1 MDNIKYNYD
10 LSYKI
15 MKKFTMLS
23 SVLAS
28 ALMMTVVS
36 CSSDDVTGGDAQ
48 NGKGATSYLAVNLK
62 TVGNAPA
69 GNARQTRA
77 YSDSN
82 NGKYEDGVGVENVVK
97 SVRFYFFN
105 ADGTPYILNNVN
117 NNKVN
122 YIDRTITV
130 NQGDQTQTV
139 EGITEAVLVLN
150 GENHVAPASMLT
162 VINPDINPVLLQNGA
177 SLRWSVM
184 RKELIGTKFYDSDHF
199 MMSNST
205 YEEAGN
211 DLCTTQLTGKTYASS
226 DEAQNHPV
234 NVYVERVNAKV
245 KADVTGTNFEKETA
259 DVTFDGAS
267 MKDKQKTKVGDLS
280 LAKDDGT
287 SEKKEIFAYIVGW
300 GLASE
305 NGKAELFKQIDTQ
318 KFTDEI
324 LGIEPWTSAD
334 YHRSFWALC
343 VPFGGT
349 GIDKNEPVNHKF
361 SDYTNSLGGTVYT
374 LPNTP
379 TDVIDDAHVYDN
391 TLTKFVVAA
400 RLAYKDADGSMKS
413 AEICE
418 YKGQEFLGTENLKKT
433 FVSEISRYYKKV
445 SVVGQP
451 DKYENLTPSD
461 ITFTTTA
468 PSGSQAKDYEVYAKL
483 ANTVTTLYEQ
493 KGGVWQE
500 VTNLSVVNN
509 MLQQTP
515 AEVRTGGMAYYYTT
529 IKHLGK
535 TGKLGEYGIVRNHSY
550 QISLNSIKGFGTPV
564 YDPNKVIVPTIPSDD
579 KTYLAAKINVLS
591 WRVVPS
597 TVDLDKTEKK

>member
-1 MDNIKYNYD
+1 
-10 LSYKI
+10 
-15 MKKFTMLS
+15 MKKFTMFS

-28 ALMMTVVS
+28 ALMLVVAS
-36 CSSDDVTGGDAQ
+36 CSSSDDITGG
-48 NGKGATSYLAVNLK
+48 NGGEIAEGSTSYIAVNLK
-62 TVGNAPA
+62 TVGNAPT
-69 GNARQTRA
+69 GNARQTR
-77 YSDSN
+77 YTDSQ
-82 NGKYEDGVGVENVVK
+82 NGTYEDGVGVENKIK

-117 NNKVN
+117 DNGN
-122 YIDRTITV
+122 YIDRQV
-130 NQGDQTQTV
+130 NVNPGDQSQTV
-139 EGITEAVLVLN
+139 AGITETVLVLN

-162 VINPDINPVLLQNGA
+162 VINPDINPELLQNGA
-177 SLRWSVM
+177 ALRWSVM
-184 RKELIGTKFYDSDHF
+184 RKELKGTKFYDNDHF

-226 DEAQNHPV
+226 DDAQSHPV

-245 KADVTGTNFEKETA
+245 NANVVGTNFEKETA
-259 DVTFDGAS
+259 DVIFDGVS
-267 MKDKQKTKVGDLS
+267 MKDNQKTKVGVLS
-280 LAKDDGT
+280 LAKEDGT
-287 SEKKEIFAYIVGW
+287 SDKKDIFAYIVGW

-324 LGIEPWTSAD
+324 LGISPWSSAD
-334 YHRSFWALC
+334 YHRSFWSLS

-349 GIDKNEPVNHKF
+349 GADKNEPVNYKF
-361 SDYTNSLGGTVYT
+361 SEYTHKLGDAVYT

-379 TDVIDDAHVYDN
+379 TEVIDDAHVYNN

-400 RLAYKDADGSMKS
+400 RLAYKDADGSLQP

-418 YKGQEFLGTENLKKT
+418 YKGQEFLGTDNLKKT
-433 FVSEISRYYKKV
+433 FLKEISRYYKKV
-445 SVVGQP
+445 PVAAGEP
-451 DKYENLTPSD
+451 DKYVNLDASD

-468 PSGSQAKDYEVYAKL
+468 PSGTQAKDYEVFATL
-483 ANTVTTLYEQ
+483 ANPDITLYDQ
-493 KGGVWQE
+493 QGGVWNE
-500 VTNLSVVNN
+500 VTDKSVVYN
-509 MLQQTP
+509 MLQGTP
-515 AEVRTGGMAYYYTT
+515 AEVRKGGMAYYYTT
-529 IKHLGK
+529 IKHLGEK
-535 TGKLGEYGIVRNHSY
+535 GKLGEYGIVRNHSY

-564 YDPNKVIVPTIPSDD
+564 YNPEKIIVPAIPSND

-597 TVDLDKTEKK
+597 QVDLDKTEKK

>member
-1 MDNIKYNYD
+1 
-10 LSYKI
+10 

-28 ALMMTVVS
+28 ALMLTVAS
-36 CSSDDVTGGDAQ
+36 CSSSDDITGG
-48 NGKGATSYLAVNLK
+48 NGGENADGTTSYIAVNLK
-62 TVGNAPA
+62 TVGNAPT

-77 YSDSN
+77 SYTDSQ
-82 NGKYEDGVGVENVVK
+82 NGTYEDGVGVENK
-97 SVRFYFFN
+97 ITGVRFYFFN
-105 ADGTPYILNNVN
+105 ADGTPYILNNAN
-117 NNKVN
+117 SSKVN
-122 YIDRTITV
+122 YIDKTV
-130 NQGDQTQTV
+130 NANQGDQSETV
-139 EGITEAVLVLN
+139 EGITETVLVLN

-162 VINPDINPVLLQNGA
+162 VINPDINPELLQNGA
-177 SLRWSVM
+177 PLRWSVM
-184 RKELIGTKFYDSDHF
+184 RKELKGSKFYDDAHF

-226 DEAQNHPV
+226 DDAQNHPV

-245 KADVTGTNFEKETA
+245 NANVDGTNFEKETT
-259 DVTFDGAS
+259 DVIFDGVN
-267 MKDKQKTKVGDLS
+267 MKDKQKTKVGVLS

-287 SEKKEIFAYIVGW
+287 SDNKDIYAYIVGW

-324 LGIEPWTSAD
+324 LGITPWSTAD
-334 YHRSFWALC
+334 YHRSFWSLS

-349 GIDKNEPVNHKF
+349 GVDKNEPVNHKF
-361 SDYTNSLGGTVYT
+361 SDYTHSLGEAVYT

-379 TDVIDDAHVYDN
+379 TAVIDDAHIYDN
-391 TLTKFVVAA
+391 TLTKLVVAA
-400 RLAYKDADGSMKS
+400 RLAYKDADGSLKP

-418 YKGQEFLGTENLKKT
+418 YKGQEFLGTDNLKKT
-433 FVSEISRYYKKV
+433 FVNEISRYYKKV
-445 SVVGQP
+445 SAAGEP

-468 PSGSQAKDYEVYAKL
+468 PSGTQAKDYEVYAKL

-509 MLQQTP
+509 MLQAAP

-529 IKHLGK
+529 IQHLGSK
-535 TGKLGEYGIVRNHSY
+535 GKLGEYGIVRNHSY

-564 YDPNKVIVPTIPSDD
+564 YDPKKTIVTTIPSDD

-591 WRVVPS
+591 WRVVS
-597 TVDLDKTEKK
+597 SKVDLDKTEKK

>member
-1 MDNIKYNYD
+1 
-10 LSYKI
+10 

-28 ALMMTVVS
+28 ALMLTIAS
-36 CSSDDVTGGDAQ
+36 CSSSDDITEIAEGS
-48 NGKGATSYLAVNLK
+48 TSYIAVNLK
-62 TVGNAPA
+62 TVGNAPT
-69 GNARQTRA
+69 GNARQTR
-77 YSDSN
+77 YTDSQ
-82 NGKYEDGVGVENVVK
+82 NGTYEDGVGVENKIK

-117 NNKVN
+117 GKGN
-122 YIDRTITV
+122 YIDREVTV
-130 NQGDQTQTV
+130 NPGDQSQTV
-139 EGITEAVLVLN
+139 EGITETVLVLN

-162 VINPDINPVLLQNGA
+162 VINPDINPELLQNGA
-177 SLRWSVM
+177 ALRWSVM
-184 RKELIGTKFYDSDHF
+184 RKELKGTKFYDNDHF

-226 DEAQNHPV
+226 DDAQSHPV

-245 KADVTGTNFEKETA
+245 NANVVGTNFEKETA
-259 DVTFDGAS
+259 DVIFDGVS
-267 MKDKQKTKVGDLS
+267 MKDNQKTKVGVLS
-280 LAKDDGT
+280 LAKEDGT
-287 SEKKEIFAYIVGW
+287 TDQKNIFAYIVGW

-305 NGKAELFKQIDTQ
+305 NRKAELFKQIDTQ

-324 LGIEPWTSAD
+324 LGISPWSSAD
-334 YHRSFWALC
+334 YHRSFWSLS

-349 GIDKNEPVNHKF
+349 GADKNEPVNYKF
-361 SDYTNSLGGTVYT
+361 SEYTHKLGDAVYT

-379 TDVIDDAHVYDN
+379 TEVIDDAHVYNN

-400 RLAYKDADGSMKS
+400 RLAYEDADGSLQP

-418 YKGQEFLGTENLKKT
+418 YKGQEFLGTDNLKKT
-433 FVSEISRYYKKV
+433 FVKEISRYYKKV
-445 SVVGQP
+445 PVAAGEP
-451 DKYENLTPSD
+451 DKYVNLDPSD

-468 PSGSQAKDYEVYAKL
+468 PSGTQAKDYEVFATLAKPDI
-483 ANTVTTLYEQ
+483 TLYEQ
-493 KGGVWQE
+493 KGGVWNE
-500 VTNLSVVNN
+500 VTDKSVVYN
-509 MLQQTP
+509 MLQGTP
-515 AEVRTGGMAYYYTT
+515 AEVRKGGMAYYYTT
-529 IKHLGK
+529 IKHLGEK
-535 TGKLGEYGIVRNHSY
+535 GKLGAYGIVRNHSY

-564 YDPNKVIVPTIPSDD
+564 YEPEKIIVPAIPSND

-597 TVDLDKTEKK
+597 QVDLDKTEKK

>member
-1 MDNIKYNYD
+1 
-10 LSYKI
+10 
-15 MKKFTMLS
+15 MKKFTMFS

-28 ALMMTVVS
+28 ALMLVVAS

-48 NGKGATSYLAVNLK
+48 TGNGITSYLAVNLK
-62 TVGNAPA
+62 TVGNAPT
-69 GNARQTRA
+69 GNARQTRS
-77 YSDSN
+77 YTDSQ
-82 NGKYEDGVGVENVVK
+82 NGTYEDGVGVENQITG
-97 SVRFYFFN
+97 VRFYFFN

-117 NNKVN
+117 GKGN
-122 YIDRTITV
+122 YIDREVKV
-130 NQGDQTQTV
+130 NPGDQSQTV
-139 EGITEAVLVLN
+139 EGITETVLVLN

-162 VINPDINPVLLQNGA
+162 VINPDINPELLQNGA
-177 SLRWSVM
+177 ALRWSVM
-184 RKELIGTKFYDSDHF
+184 RKELKGTKFYDNDHF

-226 DEAQNHPV
+226 DDAQSHPV

-245 KADVTGTNFEKETA
+245 NANVVGTNFEKETA
-259 DVTFDGAS
+259 DVIFDGVS
-267 MKDKQKTKVGDLS
+267 MKDNQKTKVGVLS
-280 LAKDDGT
+280 LAKEDGT
-287 SEKKEIFAYIVGW
+287 TDQKTIFAYIVGW

-305 NGKAELFKQIDTQ
+305 NRKAELFKQIDTQ

-324 LGIEPWTSAD
+324 LGISPWSSAD
-334 YHRSFWALC
+334 YHRSFWSLS

-349 GIDKNEPVNHKF
+349 GADKNEPVNYKF
-361 SDYTNSLGGTVYT
+361 SEYTHKLGDAVYT

-379 TDVIDDAHVYDN
+379 TEVIDDAHVYNN

-400 RLAYKDADGSMKS
+400 RLAYKDADNSLKP

-418 YKGQEFLGTENLKKT
+418 YKGQEFLGTDNLKKT
-433 FVSEISRYYKKV
+433 FLNEISRYYKKV
-445 SVVGQP
+445 PVAAGEP
-451 DKYENLTPSD
+451 DKYVNLDPSD

-468 PSGSQAKDYEVYAKL
+468 PSGTQAKDYEVFATL
-483 ANTVTTLYEQ
+483 ANPNITLYEQ
-493 KGGVWQE
+493 KGGVWNE
-500 VTNLSVVNN
+500 VTDKSGVYN
-509 MLQQTP
+509 MLQGTP
-515 AEVRTGGMAYYYTT
+515 AEVRKGGMAYYYTT
-529 IKHLGK
+529 IKHLGEK
-535 TGKLGEYGIVRNHSY
+535 GKLGEYGIVRNHSY

-564 YDPNKVIVPTIPSDD
+564 YNPEKIIVPAIPSND

>member
-1 MDNIKYNYD
+1 
-10 LSYKI
+10 

-28 ALMMTVVS
+28 ALMLTVAS
-36 CSSDDVTGGDAQ
+36 CSSEDVAGGDAQ
-48 NGKGATSYLAVNLK
+48 NGKGATSFLAVNIEN
-62 TVGNAPA
+62 VGSAPA
-69 GNARQTRA
+69 SRSYQQGDGT
-77 YSDSN
+77 
-82 NGKYEDGVGVENVVK
+82 YEDGNEAESKITN
-97 SVRFYFFN
+97 VRFYFFN

-117 NNKVN
+117 GKGN
-122 YIDRTITV
+122 YIDREVKV
-130 NQGDQTQTV
+130 NPGDQSQTV
-139 EGITEAVLVLN
+139 EGITGTVLVLN

-162 VINPDINPVLLQNGA
+162 VINPDINPELLQNGA
-177 SLRWSVM
+177 ALRWSVM
-184 RKELIGTKFYDSDHF
+184 RKELKGTKFYDDTHF

-211 DLCTTQLTGKTYASS
+211 DLCTTQLTGKTYASK
-226 DEAQNHPV
+226 DDAEKNPV

-245 KADVTGTNFEKETA
+245 NANVVGTNFEKETA
-259 DVTFDGAS
+259 DVIFDGVS
-267 MKDKQKTKVGDLS
+267 MKDKQKTKVGVLS
-280 LAKDDGT
+280 LAKEDGT
-287 SEKKEIFAYIVGW
+287 TDKKEIFAYIVGW

-324 LGIEPWTSAD
+324 LGINPWSTPD
-334 YHRSFWALC
+334 YHRSFWSLS

-349 GIDKNEPVNHKF
+349 GADKNEPVNYKF
-361 SDYTNSLGGTVYT
+361 SEYTHSLGDAVYT

-379 TDVIDDAHVYDN
+379 TEVIDDAHVYDN

-400 RLAYKDADGSMKS
+400 RLAYKDADNSLKP

-418 YKGQEFLGTENLKKT
+418 YKGQEFLGTDNLKKV
-433 FVSEISRYYKKV
+433 FLNEISRYYKKDPV
-445 SVVGQP
+445 AAES
-451 DKYENLTPSD
+451 DKYVNLTPSD

-468 PSGSQAKDYEVYAKL
+468 PSGTQAKDYEVFAKL
-483 ANTVTTLYEQ
+483 ANPDITLYEQ
-493 KGGVWQE
+493 KGGVWHE
-500 VTNLSVVNN
+500 VTDKSDVND
-509 MLQQTP
+509 MLQETP

-535 TGKLGEYGIVRNHSY
+535 KGKSGEPKLGEYGIVRNHSY

-564 YDPNKVIVPTIPSDD
+564 YDPDKTIVPTIPSDD

-591 WRVVPS
+591 WRVVLS

>member
-1 MDNIKYNYD
+1 
-10 LSYKI
+10 

-28 ALMMTVVS
+28 ALMLTVAS
-36 CSSDDVTGGDAQ
+36 CSSSDDITEIAEGS
-48 NGKGATSYLAVNLK
+48 TSYIAVNLK
-62 TVGNAPA
+62 TVGNAPT
-69 GNARQTRA
+69 GNARQTRS
-77 YSDSN
+77 YTDSQ
-82 NGKYEDGVGVENVVK
+82 NGTYEDGVGVENKIK

-117 NNKVN
+117 GKGN
-122 YIDRTITV
+122 YIDREV
-130 NQGDQTQTV
+130 NVNPGDQSQTV
-139 EGITEAVLVLN
+139 EGITETVLVLN

-162 VINPDINPVLLQNGA
+162 VINPDINPELLQNGA
-177 SLRWSVM
+177 ALRWSVM
-184 RKELIGTKFYDSDHF
+184 RKELKGTKFYDNDHF

-226 DEAQNHPV
+226 DDAQSHPV

-245 KADVTGTNFEKETA
+245 NANVVGTNFEKETA
-259 DVTFDGAS
+259 DVIFDGVS
-267 MKDKQKTKVGDLS
+267 MKDNQKTKVGVLS
-280 LAKDDGT
+280 LAKEDGT
-287 SEKKEIFAYIVGW
+287 TDQKNIFAYIVGW

-305 NGKAELFKQIDTQ
+305 NRKAELFKQIDTQ

-324 LGIEPWTSAD
+324 LGISPWSSAD
-334 YHRSFWALC
+334 YHRSFWSLS

-349 GIDKNEPVNHKF
+349 GADKNEPVNYKF
-361 SDYTNSLGGTVYT
+361 SEYTHKLGDAVYT

-379 TDVIDDAHVYDN
+379 TEVIDDAHVYNN

-400 RLAYKDADGSMKS
+400 RLAYKDADGSLQP

-418 YKGQEFLGTENLKKT
+418 YKGQEFLGTDNLKKT
-433 FVSEISRYYKKV
+433 FLNEISRYYKKV
-445 SVVGQP
+445 PVAAGEP
-451 DKYENLTPSD
+451 DKYVNLDPSD

-468 PSGSQAKDYEVYAKL
+468 PSGTQAKDYEVFATL
-483 ANTVTTLYEQ
+483 ANPDITLYEQ
-493 KGGVWQE
+493 KGGVWNE
-500 VTNLSVVNN
+500 VTDKSVVYN
-509 MLQQTP
+509 MLQGTP
-515 AEVRTGGMAYYYTT
+515 AEVRKGGMAYYYTT
-529 IKHLGK
+529 IKHLGEK
-535 TGKLGEYGIVRNHSY
+535 GKLGEYGIVRNHSY

-564 YDPNKVIVPTIPSDD
+564 YNPEKIIVPAIPSND

-597 TVDLDKTEKK
+597 QVDLDKTEKK

>member
-1 MDNIKYNYD
+1 
-10 LSYKI
+10 

-28 ALMMTVVS
+28 ALMLTVAS
-36 CSSDDVTGGDAQ
+36 CSSSDDITGG
-48 NGKGATSYLAVNLK
+48 NGGEIAEGSTSYIAVNLK
-62 TVGNAPA
+62 TVGNAPT
-69 GNARQTRA
+69 GNARQTR
-77 YSDSN
+77 YTDSQ
-82 NGKYEDGVGVENVVK
+82 NGTYEDGVGVENKIK

-117 NNKVN
+117 GKGN
-122 YIDRTITV
+122 YIDKEVKV
-130 NQGDQTQTV
+130 NPGDQSQTV
-139 EGITEAVLVLN
+139 EGITETVLVLN

-162 VINPDINPVLLQNGA
+162 VINPDINPELLQNGA
-177 SLRWSVM
+177 ALRWSVM
-184 RKELIGTKFYDSDHF
+184 RKELKGTKFYDNDHF

-226 DEAQNHPV
+226 DDAQNHPV

-245 KADVTGTNFEKETA
+245 NANVVGTNFEKETA
-259 DVTFDGAS
+259 DVIFDGVS
-267 MKDKQKTKVGDLS
+267 MKDNQKTKVGVLS
-280 LAKDDGT
+280 LAKEDGT
-287 SEKKEIFAYIVGW
+287 TDQKDIFAYIVGW

-324 LGIEPWTSAD
+324 LGISPWSSAD
-334 YHRSFWALC
+334 YHRSFWSLS

-349 GIDKNEPVNHKF
+349 GADKNEPVNYKF
-361 SDYTNSLGGTVYT
+361 SEYTHKLGDAVYT

-379 TDVIDDAHVYDN
+379 TEVIDDAHVYNN

-400 RLAYKDADGSMKS
+400 RLAYKDADGILQP

-418 YKGQEFLGTENLKKT
+418 YKGQEFLGTDNLKKT
-433 FVSEISRYYKKV
+433 FVKEISRYYKKV
-445 SVVGQP
+445 PVATGEP
-451 DKYENLTPSD
+451 DKYVNLDPSD

-468 PSGSQAKDYEVYAKL
+468 PSGTQAKDYEVFATL
-483 ANTVTTLYEQ
+483 ANPNITLYEQ
-493 KGGVWQE
+493 KGGVWNE
-500 VTNLSVVNN
+500 VTDKSGVYN
-509 MLQQTP
+509 MLQGTP
-515 AEVRTGGMAYYYTT
+515 AEVRKGGMAYYYTT
-529 IKHLGK
+529 IKHLGEK
-535 TGKLGEYGIVRNHSY
+535 GKLGEYGIVRNHSY

-564 YDPNKVIVPTIPSDD
+564 YNPEKIIVPAIPSND

>member
-1 MDNIKYNYD
+1 
-10 LSYKI
+10 
-15 MKKFTMLS
+15 MKKFTMFS

-28 ALMMTVVS
+28 ALMLVVAS

-48 NGKGATSYLAVNLK
+48 TGNGTTSYLAVNLK
-62 TVGNAPA
+62 TVGNAPT
-69 GNARQTRA
+69 GNARQTR
-77 YSDSN
+77 YTDSQ
-82 NGKYEDGVGVENVVK
+82 NGTYEDGVGVENKIK

-117 NNKVN
+117 GKGN
-122 YIDRTITV
+122 YIDREV
-130 NQGDQTQTV
+130 NVNPGDQSQTV
-139 EGITEAVLVLN
+139 EGITETVLVLN

-162 VINPDINPVLLQNGA
+162 VINPDINPELLQNGA
-177 SLRWSVM
+177 ALRWSVM
-184 RKELIGTKFYDSDHF
+184 RKELKGTKFYDNDHF

-226 DEAQNHPV
+226 DDAQSHPV

-245 KADVTGTNFEKETA
+245 NANVVGTNFEKETA
-259 DVTFDGAS
+259 DVIFDGVS
-267 MKDKQKTKVGDLS
+267 MKDNQKTKVGVLS
-280 LAKDDGT
+280 LAKEDGT
-287 SEKKEIFAYIVGW
+287 SDKKEIFAYIVGW

-324 LGIEPWTSAD
+324 LGISPWSSAD
-334 YHRSFWALC
+334 YHRSFWSLS

-349 GIDKNEPVNHKF
+349 GADKNEPVNYKF
-361 SDYTNSLGGTVYT
+361 SEYTHKLGDAVYT

-379 TDVIDDAHVYDN
+379 TEVIDDAHVYNN

-400 RLAYKDADGSMKS
+400 RLAYEDADGSLQP

-418 YKGQEFLGTENLKKT
+418 YKGQEFLGTDNLKKT
-433 FVSEISRYYKKV
+433 FVKEISRYYKKV
-445 SVVGQP
+445 PVAAGEP
-451 DKYENLTPSD
+451 DKYVNLDPSD

-468 PSGSQAKDYEVYAKL
+468 PSGTQAKDYEVFATLAKPDI
-483 ANTVTTLYEQ
+483 TLYEQ
-493 KGGVWQE
+493 KGGVWNE
-500 VTNLSVVNN
+500 VTDKSVVYN
-509 MLQQTP
+509 MLQGTP
-515 AEVRTGGMAYYYTT
+515 AEVRKGGMAYYYTT
-529 IKHLGK
+529 IKHLGEK
-535 TGKLGEYGIVRNHSY
+535 GKLGEYGIVRNHSY

-564 YDPNKVIVPTIPSDD
+564 YNPEKIIVPTVPSDD

>member
-1 MDNIKYNYD
+1 
-10 LSYKI
+10 

-28 ALMMTVVS
+28 ALMLTIAS
-36 CSSDDVTGGDAQ
+36 CSSSDDITGG
-48 NGKGATSYLAVNLK
+48 NGGENAEGSTSYIAVNLK
-62 TVGNAPA
+62 TVGNAPT
-69 GNARQTRA
+69 GNARQTR
-77 YSDSN
+77 YTDSQ
-82 NGKYEDGVGVENVVK
+82 NGAYEDGVGVENKIK

-117 NNKVN
+117 GNGN
-122 YIDRTITV
+122 YIDRQV
-130 NQGDQTQTV
+130 NVNPGDQSQTV
-139 EGITEAVLVLN
+139 AGITETVLVLN

-162 VINPDINPVLLQNGA
+162 VINPDINPELLQNGA
-177 SLRWSVM
+177 ALRWSVM
-184 RKELIGTKFYDSDHF
+184 RKELKGTKFYDNDHF

-226 DEAQNHPV
+226 DDAQSHPV

-245 KADVTGTNFEKETA
+245 NANVVGTNFEKETA
-259 DVTFDGAS
+259 DVIFDGVS
-267 MKDKQKTKVGDLS
+267 MKDNQKTKVGVLS
-280 LAKDDGT
+280 LAKEDGT
-287 SEKKEIFAYIVGW
+287 TDQKNIFAYIVGW

-305 NGKAELFKQIDTQ
+305 NRKAELFKQIDTQ

-324 LGIEPWTSAD
+324 LGISPWSSAD
-334 YHRSFWALC
+334 YHRSFWSLS

-349 GIDKNEPVNHKF
+349 GADKNEPVNYKF
-361 SDYTNSLGGTVYT
+361 SEYTHKLGDAVYT

-379 TDVIDDAHVYDN
+379 TEVIDDAHVYNN

-400 RLAYKDADGSMKS
+400 RLAYEDADGSLQP

-418 YKGQEFLGTENLKKT
+418 YKGQEFLGTDNLKKT
-433 FVSEISRYYKKV
+433 FVKEISRYYKKGPV
-445 SVVGQP
+445 AAGEP
-451 DKYENLTPSD
+451 DEYVNLDPSD
-461 ITFTTTA
+461 ITFTTDA
-468 PSGSQAKDYEVYAKL
+468 PSGTQAKDYEVFATLAKPDI
-483 ANTVTTLYEQ
+483 TLYEQ
-493 KGGVWQE
+493 KGGVWNE
-500 VTNLSVVNN
+500 VTDKSVVYN
-509 MLQQTP
+509 MLQGTP
-515 AEVRTGGMAYYYTT
+515 AEVRKGGMAYYYTT

-535 TGKLGEYGIVRNHSY
+535 KGKLGEYGIVRNHSY

-564 YDPNKVIVPTIPSDD
+564 YNPEKIIVPAIPSND

-597 TVDLDKTEKK
+597 QVDLDKTEKK

>member
-1 MDNIKYNYD
+1 
-10 LSYKI
+10 

-28 ALMMTVVS
+28 ALMLTIAS
-36 CSSDDVTGGDAQ
+36 CSSSDDITGG
-48 NGKGATSYLAVNLK
+48 NGGENAEGSTSYIAVNLK
-62 TVGNAPA
+62 TVGNAPT
-69 GNARQTRA
+69 GNARQTR
-77 YSDSN
+77 YTDSQ
-82 NGKYEDGVGVENVVK
+82 NGTYEDGVGVENKIK

-117 NNKVN
+117 GNGN
-122 YIDRTITV
+122 YIDKEV
-130 NQGDQTQTV
+130 NVNPGDQSQTV
-139 EGITEAVLVLN
+139 EGITETVLVLN

-162 VINPDINPVLLQNGA
+162 VINPDINPELLQNGA
-177 SLRWSVM
+177 ALRWSVM
-184 RKELIGTKFYDSDHF
+184 RKELKGTKFYDNDHF

-226 DEAQNHPV
+226 DDAQSHPV

-245 KADVTGTNFEKETA
+245 NANVVGTNFEKETA
-259 DVTFDGAS
+259 DVIFDGVS
-267 MKDKQKTKVGDLS
+267 MKDNQKTKVGVLS
-280 LAKDDGT
+280 LAKEDGT
-287 SEKKEIFAYIVGW
+287 TDQKDIFAYIVGW

-324 LGIEPWTSAD
+324 LGISPWSSAD
-334 YHRSFWALC
+334 YHRSFWSLS

-349 GIDKNEPVNHKF
+349 GADKNEPVNYNFSEYTHK
-361 SDYTNSLGGTVYT
+361 LGDAVYT

-379 TDVIDDAHVYDN
+379 TEVIDDAHVYNN

-400 RLAYKDADGSMKS
+400 RLAYKDADGILQP

-418 YKGQEFLGTENLKKT
+418 YKGQEFLGTDNLKKT
-433 FVSEISRYYKKV
+433 FVKEISRYYKKV
-445 SVVGQP
+445 PVAAGEP
-451 DKYENLTPSD
+451 DKYVNLDPSD

-468 PSGSQAKDYEVYAKL
+468 PSGTQAKDYEVFATL
-483 ANTVTTLYEQ
+483 ANPNLTLYEQ
-493 KGGVWQE
+493 KGGVWNE
-500 VTNLSVVNN
+500 VTDKSGVYN
-509 MLQQTP
+509 MLQGTP
-515 AEVRTGGMAYYYTT
+515 AEVRKGGMAYYYTT
-529 IKHLGK
+529 IKHLGEK
-535 TGKLGEYGIVRNHSY
+535 GKLGEYGIVRNHSY

-564 YDPNKVIVPTIPSDD
+564 YNPEKIIVPAIPSND

>member
-1 MDNIKYNYD
+1 
-10 LSYKI
+10 

-28 ALMMTVVS
+28 ALMLTIAS
-36 CSSDDVTGGDAQ
+36 CSSSDDITGG
-48 NGKGATSYLAVNLK
+48 NGGENAEGSTSYIAVNLK
-62 TVGNAPA
+62 TVGNAPT
-69 GNARQTRA
+69 GNARQTR
-77 YSDSN
+77 YTDSQ
-82 NGKYEDGVGVENVVK
+82 NGAYEDGVGVENKIK

-117 NNKVN
+117 GNGN
-122 YIDRTITV
+122 YIDRQV
-130 NQGDQTQTV
+130 NVNPGDQSQTV
-139 EGITEAVLVLN
+139 AGITETVLVLN

-162 VINPDINPVLLQNGA
+162 VINPDINPELLQNGA
-177 SLRWSVM
+177 ALRWSVM
-184 RKELIGTKFYDSDHF
+184 RKELKGTKFYDNDHF

-226 DEAQNHPV
+226 DDAQSHPV

-245 KADVTGTNFEKETA
+245 NANVVGTNFEKETA
-259 DVTFDGAS
+259 DVIFDGVS
-267 MKDKQKTKVGDLS
+267 MKDNQKTKVGVLS
-280 LAKDDGT
+280 LAKEDGT
-287 SEKKEIFAYIVGW
+287 TDQKDIFAYIVGW

-305 NGKAELFKQIDTQ
+305 NRKAELFKQIDTQ

-324 LGIEPWTSAD
+324 LGISPWSSAD
-334 YHRSFWALC
+334 YHRSFWSLS

-349 GIDKNEPVNHKF
+349 GADKNEPVNYKF
-361 SDYTNSLGGTVYT
+361 SEYTHKLGDAVYT

-379 TDVIDDAHVYDN
+379 TEVIDDAHVYNN

-400 RLAYKDADGSMKS
+400 RLAYKDADGSLQP

-418 YKGQEFLGTENLKKT
+418 YKGQEFLGTDNLKKT
-433 FVSEISRYYKKV
+433 FLNEISRYYKKV
-445 SVVGQP
+445 PVAAGEP
-451 DKYENLTPSD
+451 DKYVNLDPSD

-468 PSGSQAKDYEVYAKL
+468 PSGTQAKDYEVFATL
-483 ANTVTTLYEQ
+483 ANSNLTLYEQ
-493 KGGVWQE
+493 KGGVWNE
-500 VTNLSVVNN
+500 VTDKSGVYN
-509 MLQQTP
+509 MLQGTP
-515 AEVRTGGMAYYYTT
+515 AEVRKGGMAYYYTT
-529 IKHLGK
+529 IKHLGEK
-535 TGKLGEYGIVRNHSY
+535 GKLGEYGIVRNHSY

-564 YDPNKVIVPTIPSDD
+564 YNPEKIIVPAIPSND

>member
-1 MDNIKYNYD
+1 
-10 LSYKI
+10 

-28 ALMMTVVS
+28 ALMLTIAS
-36 CSSDDVTGGDAQ
+36 CSSSDDITGG
-48 NGKGATSYLAVNLK
+48 NGGENAEGSTSYIAVNLK
-62 TVGNAPA
+62 TVGNAPT
-69 GNARQTRA
+69 GNARQTR
-77 YSDSN
+77 YTDSQ
-82 NGKYEDGVGVENVVK
+82 NGTYEDGVGVENKIK

-117 NNKVN
+117 GKGN
-122 YIDRTITV
+122 YIDREVKV
-130 NQGDQTQTV
+130 NPGDQSQTV
-139 EGITEAVLVLN
+139 EGITETVLVLN

-162 VINPDINPVLLQNGA
+162 VINPDINPELLQNGA
-177 SLRWSVM
+177 ALRWSVM
-184 RKELIGTKFYDSDHF
+184 RKELKGTKFYDNDHF

-226 DEAQNHPV
+226 DDAQSHPV

-245 KADVTGTNFEKETA
+245 NANVVGTNFEKETA
-259 DVTFDGAS
+259 DVIFDGVS
-267 MKDKQKTKVGDLS
+267 MNDNQKTKVGVLS
-280 LAKDDGT
+280 LAKEDGT
-287 SEKKEIFAYIVGW
+287 TDQKDIFAYIVGW

-305 NGKAELFKQIDTQ
+305 NRKAELFKQIDTQ

-324 LGIEPWTSAD
+324 LGISPWSSAD
-334 YHRSFWALC
+334 YHRSFWSLS

-349 GIDKNEPVNHKF
+349 GADKNEPVNYKF
-361 SDYTNSLGGTVYT
+361 SEYTHKLGDAVYT

-379 TDVIDDAHVYDN
+379 TEVIDDAHVYNN

-400 RLAYKDADGSMKS
+400 RLAYEDADGSLQP

-418 YKGQEFLGTENLKKT
+418 YKGQEFLGTDNLKKT
-433 FVSEISRYYKKV
+433 FVKEISRYYKKV
-445 SVVGQP
+445 PVAAGEP
-451 DKYENLTPSD
+451 DKYVNLDPSD

-468 PSGSQAKDYEVYAKL
+468 PSGTQAKDYEVFATL
-483 ANTVTTLYEQ
+483 ANPNLTLYEQ
-493 KGGVWQE
+493 KGGVWNE
-500 VTNLSVVNN
+500 VTDKSGVYN
-509 MLQQTP
+509 MLQGTP
-515 AEVRTGGMAYYYTT
+515 AEVRKGGMAYYYTT
-529 IKHLGK
+529 IKHLGEK
-535 TGKLGEYGIVRNHSY
+535 GKLGEYGIVRNHSY

-564 YDPNKVIVPTIPSDD
+564 YNPEKIIVPAIPSND

>member
-1 MDNIKYNYD
+1 
-10 LSYKI
+10 
-15 MKKFTMLS
+15 MKKITMLS

-28 ALMMTVVS
+28 ALMLTVAS
-36 CSSDDVTGGDAQ
+36 CSSSDDITGG
-48 NGKGATSYLAVNLK
+48 NGGENAEGSTSYIAVNLK
-62 TVGNAPA
+62 TVGNAPT
-69 GNARQTRA
+69 GNARQTR
-77 YSDSN
+77 YTDSQ
-82 NGKYEDGVGVENVVK
+82 NGTYEDGVGVENQIK

-117 NNKVN
+117 DKGN
-122 YIDRTITV
+122 YIDKVV
-130 NQGDQTQTV
+130 NVNPGNQSQTV
-139 EGITEAVLVLN
+139 EGITETVLVLN

-162 VINPDINPVLLQNGA
+162 VINPDINPGLLKDGTP
-177 SLRWSVM
+177 LRWSVM
-184 RKELIGTKFYDSDHF
+184 RKELIGTTFCDDTHF

-211 DLCTTQLTGKTYASS
+211 DVCTTQLTGKTYASS
-226 DEAQNHPV
+226 GDAEKNPV

-245 KADVTGTNFEKETA
+245 NANVVGTNFEKETA
-259 DVTFDGAS
+259 DVIFDGIN
-267 MKDKQKTKVGDLS
+267 MKDNQKTKVGVLT
-280 LAKDDGT
+280 LAKEDGT
-287 SEKKEIFAYIVGW
+287 SDKKDIFAYIVGW

-305 NGKAELFKQIDTQ
+305 NGKAELFKLIDTQ

-324 LGIEPWTSAD
+324 LGIYPWSTPD
-334 YHRSFWALC
+334 YHRSFWSLS

-349 GIDKNEPVNHKF
+349 GADKNEPLNYKF
-361 SDYTNSLGGTVYT
+361 SDYTHPLGEAVYT

-379 TDVIDDAHVYDN
+379 KEVIDDAHVYDN

-400 RLAYKDADGSMKS
+400 RLAYKDADGNLKP

-418 YKGQEFLGTENLKKT
+418 YKGQEFLGTDNLKKT
-433 FVSEISRYYKKV
+433 FVKEISRFYKKV
-445 SVVGQP
+445 SAPGEP

-468 PSGSQAKDYEVYAKL
+468 PSGTQAKNYEVFATL
-483 ANTVTTLYEQ
+483 ANPDITLYEQ
-493 KGGVWQE
+493 KGGVWNE
-500 VTNLSVVNN
+500 VTDKSVVYN
-509 MLQQTP
+509 MLQGTP

-535 TGKLGEYGIVRNHSY
+535 KGKLGEYGIVRNHSY

-564 YDPNKVIVPTIPSDD
+564 YNPEKIIVPAIPSND

-597 TVDLDKTEKK
+597 QVDLDKTEKK

>member
-1 MDNIKYNYD
+1 
-10 LSYKI
+10 

-28 ALMMTVVS
+28 ALMLTIAS
-36 CSSDDVTGGDAQ
+36 CSSSDDITGG
-48 NGKGATSYLAVNLK
+48 NGGENAEGSTSYIAVNLK
-62 TVGNAPA
+62 TVGNAPT
-69 GNARQTRA
+69 GNARQTR
-77 YSDSN
+77 YTDSQ
-82 NGKYEDGVGVENVVK
+82 NGTYEDGVGVENKIK

-117 NNKVN
+117 GKGN
-122 YIDRTITV
+122 YIDREVKV
-130 NQGDQTQTV
+130 NPGDQSQTV
-139 EGITEAVLVLN
+139 EGITETVLVLN

-162 VINPDINPVLLQNGA
+162 VINPDINPELLQNGA
-177 SLRWSVM
+177 ALRWSVM
-184 RKELIGTKFYDSDHF
+184 RKELKGTKFYDNDHF

-226 DEAQNHPV
+226 DDAQSHPV

-245 KADVTGTNFEKETA
+245 NANVVGTNFEKETA
-259 DVTFDGAS
+259 DVIFDGVS
-267 MKDKQKTKVGDLS
+267 MNDNQKTKVGVLS
-280 LAKDDGT
+280 LAKEDGT
-287 SEKKEIFAYIVGW
+287 TDQKDIFAYIVGW

-305 NGKAELFKQIDTQ
+305 NRKAELFKQIDTQ

-324 LGIEPWTSAD
+324 LGISPWSSAD
-334 YHRSFWALC
+334 YHRSFWSLS

-349 GIDKNEPVNHKF
+349 GADKNEPVNYKF
-361 SDYTNSLGGTVYT
+361 SEYTHKLGDAVYT

-379 TDVIDDAHVYDN
+379 TEVIDDAHVYNN

-400 RLAYKDADGSMKS
+400 RLAYKDADGSLQP

-418 YKGQEFLGTENLKKT
+418 YKGQEFLGTDNLKKT
-433 FVSEISRYYKKV
+433 FVKEISRYYKKV
-445 SVVGQP
+445 PVAAGEP
-451 DKYENLTPSD
+451 DKYVNLDPSD

-468 PSGSQAKDYEVYAKL
+468 PSGTQAKDYEVFATL
-483 ANTVTTLYEQ
+483 ANPNLTLYEQ
-493 KGGVWQE
+493 KGGVWNE
-500 VTNLSVVNN
+500 VTDKSGVYN
-509 MLQQTP
+509 MLQGTP
-515 AEVRTGGMAYYYTT
+515 AEVRKGGMAYYYTT
-529 IKHLGK
+529 IKHLGEK
-535 TGKLGEYGIVRNHSY
+535 GKLGEYGIVRNHSY

-564 YDPNKVIVPTIPSDD
+564 YNPEKIIVPAIPSND

>member
-1 MDNIKYNYD
+1 
-10 LSYKI
+10 
-15 MKKFTMLS
+15 MKKFTMFS

-28 ALMMTVVS
+28 ALMLTIAS
-36 CSSDDVTGGDAQ
+36 CSSSDDITGG
-48 NGKGATSYLAVNLK
+48 NGGENAEGSTSYIAVNLK
-62 TVGNAPA
+62 TVGNAPT
-69 GNARQTRA
+69 GNARQTR
-77 YSDSN
+77 YTDSQ
-82 NGKYEDGVGVENVVK
+82 NGTYEDGVGVENKIK

-117 NNKVN
+117 GKGN
-122 YIDRTITV
+122 YIDREVKV
-130 NQGDQTQTV
+130 NPGDQSQTV
-139 EGITEAVLVLN
+139 EGITETVLVLN

-162 VINPDINPVLLQNGA
+162 VINPDINPELLQNGA
-177 SLRWSVM
+177 ALRWSVM
-184 RKELIGTKFYDSDHF
+184 RKELKGTKFYDNDHF

-226 DEAQNHPV
+226 DDAQSHPV

-245 KADVTGTNFEKETA
+245 NANVVGTNFEKETA
-259 DVTFDGAS
+259 DVIFDGVS
-267 MKDKQKTKVGDLS
+267 MNDNQKTKVGVLS
-280 LAKDDGT
+280 LAKEDGT
-287 SEKKEIFAYIVGW
+287 TDQKDIFAYIVGW

-324 LGIEPWTSAD
+324 LGISPWSSAD
-334 YHRSFWALC
+334 YHRSFWSLS

-349 GIDKNEPVNHKF
+349 GADKNEPVNYKF
-361 SDYTNSLGGTVYT
+361 SEYTHKLGDAVYT

-379 TDVIDDAHVYDN
+379 TEVIDDAHVYNN

-400 RLAYKDADGSMKS
+400 RLAYKDADGSLQP

-418 YKGQEFLGTENLKKT
+418 YKGQEFLGTDNLKKT
-433 FVSEISRYYKKV
+433 FVKEISRYYKKV
-445 SVVGQP
+445 PVAAGEP
-451 DKYENLTPSD
+451 DKYVNLDPSD

-468 PSGSQAKDYEVYAKL
+468 PSGTQAKDYEVFATL
-483 ANTVTTLYEQ
+483 ANPNLTLYEQ
-493 KGGVWQE
+493 KGGVWNE
-500 VTNLSVVNN
+500 VTDKSGVYN
-509 MLQQTP
+509 MLQGTP
-515 AEVRTGGMAYYYTT
+515 AEVRKGGMAYYYTT
-529 IKHLGK
+529 IKHLGEK
-535 TGKLGEYGIVRNHSY
+535 GKLGEYGIVRNHSY

-564 YDPNKVIVPTIPSDD
+564 YNPEKIIVPAIPSND

>member
-1 MDNIKYNYD
+1 MK
-10 LSYKI
+10 KI
-15 MKKFTMLS
+15 MMLS

-28 ALMMTVVS
+28 ALMLTVVS

-48 NGKGATSYLAVNLK
+48 TGNGTTSYLAVNLK
-62 TVGNAPA
+62 TVGNAPT

-77 YSDSN
+77 PYTDSQ
-82 NGKYEDGVGVENVVK
+82 NGMYEDGVEVENK
-97 SVRFYFFN
+97 ITGVRFYFFN

-117 NNKVN
+117 SSKVN
-122 YIDRTITV
+122 YIDKEVTV
-130 NQGDQTQTV
+130 NQGDHSETV
-139 EGITEAVLVLN
+139 EGITETVLVLN
-150 GENHVAPASMLT
+150 GESHVAPASMLT
-162 VINPDINPVLLQNGA
+162 VINPDINPELLQNGA
-177 SLRWSVM
+177 PLRWSVM
-184 RKELIGTKFYDSDHF
+184 RKELKGTKFYDDTHF

-205 YEEAGN
+205 YEQAGN

-226 DEAQNHPV
+226 DDAVTNPV

-245 KADVTGTNFEKETA
+245 NANVTGTNFEKETA
-259 DVTFDGAS
+259 DVNFDGVS
-267 MKDKQKTKVGDLS
+267 MTGKQKTKVGVLS
-280 LAKDDGT
+280 LAKEDGT
-287 SEKKEIFAYIVGW
+287 SDNKDIFAYIVGW

-324 LGIEPWTSAD
+324 LGINPWSTPD
-334 YHRSFWALC
+334 YHRSFWSLS

-349 GIDKNEPVNHKF
+349 GADKNEPVNYKF
-361 SDYTNSLGGTVYT
+361 SEYTHSLGDAVYT

-379 TDVIDDAHVYDN
+379 TEVIDDAHVYDN

-400 RLAYKDADGSMKS
+400 RLAYKDADNSLKP

-418 YKGQEFLGTENLKKT
+418 YKGQEFLGTDNLKKV
-433 FVSEISRYYKKV
+433 FLNEISRYYKKV
-445 SVVGQP
+445 PVAAGEP

-468 PSGSQAKDYEVYAKL
+468 PSGTQAKDYEVFAKL

-509 MLQQTP
+509 MLQETP

-529 IKHLGK
+529 IKHLGEK
-535 TGKLGEYGIVRNHSY
+535 GKLGEYGIVRNHSY

-564 YDPNKVIVPTIPSDD
+564 YDPNKIIVTTIPSDD
-579 KTYLAAKINVLS
+579 KTYLAAKIKVLS

-597 TVDLDKTEKK
+597 KVDLDKTEKK

>member
-1 MDNIKYNYD
+1 
-10 LSYKI
+10 

-28 ALMMTVVS
+28 ALMLTVAS
-36 CSSDDVTGGDAQ
+36 CSSSDDITGG
-48 NGKGATSYLAVNLK
+48 NGGENADGTTSYIAVNLK
-62 TVGNAPA
+62 TVGNAPT

-77 YSDSN
+77 SYTDSQ
-82 NGKYEDGVGVENVVK
+82 NGTYEDGVGVENK
-97 SVRFYFFN
+97 ITGVRFYFFN
-105 ADGTPYILNNVN
+105 ADGTPYILNNAN
-117 NNKVN
+117 SSKVN
-122 YIDRTITV
+122 YIDKTV
-130 NQGDQTQTV
+130 NANQGDQSETV
-139 EGITEAVLVLN
+139 EGITETVLVLN

-162 VINPDINPVLLQNGA
+162 VINPDINPELLQNGA
-177 SLRWSVM
+177 PLRWSVM
-184 RKELIGTKFYDSDHF
+184 RKELKGSKFYDNAHF

-226 DEAQNHPV
+226 DDAQNHPV

-245 KADVTGTNFEKETA
+245 NANVAGTNFEKETT
-259 DVTFDGAS
+259 DVIFDGVN
-267 MKDKQKTKVGDLS
+267 MKDKQKTKVGVLS

-287 SEKKEIFAYIVGW
+287 SDTKDIYAYIVGW

-324 LGIEPWTSAD
+324 LGITPWTTAD

-349 GIDKNEPVNHKF
+349 GVDKNEPVNHKF
-361 SDYTNSLGGTVYT
+361 SDYTHSLGEAVYT

-379 TDVIDDAHVYDN
+379 TEVIDDAHIYDN

-400 RLAYKDADGSMKS
+400 RLAYKDADGSLKS

-418 YKGQEFLGTENLKKT
+418 YKGQEFLGTYNLKKT
-433 FVSEISRYYKKV
+433 FVNEISRYYKKV
-445 SVVGQP
+445 SAAGEP

-468 PSGSQAKDYEVYAKL
+468 PSGTQAKDYEVFAKL

-493 KGGVWQE
+493 RGGVWKE
-500 VTNLSVVNN
+500 VTDLSVVNN
-509 MLQQTP
+509 MLQATP

-535 TGKLGEYGIVRNHSY
+535 KGKLGEYGIVRNHSY

-564 YDPNKVIVPTIPSDD
+564 YDPNKTIVTTIPSDD

>member
-1 MDNIKYNYD
+1 
-10 LSYKI
+10 

-28 ALMMTVVS
+28 ALMLTVAS
-36 CSSDDVTGGDAQ
+36 CSSEDVAGGDSQ
-48 NGKGATSYLAVNLK
+48 NDKGATSFLAVNIEN
-62 TVGNAPA
+62 VGSAPA
-69 GNARQTRA
+69 SRSYQQGDGTYEEGNEAESKIT
-77 YSDSN
+77 N
-82 NGKYEDGVGVENVVK
+82 
-97 SVRFYFFN
+97 VRFYFFN

-117 NNKVN
+117 GKGN
-122 YIDRTITV
+122 YIDREV
-130 NQGDQTQTV
+130 NVNPGDQSQTV
-139 EGITEAVLVLN
+139 EGITETVLVLN

-162 VINPDINPVLLQNGA
+162 VINPDINPELLQNGA
-177 SLRWSVM
+177 ALRWSVM
-184 RKELIGTKFYDSDHF
+184 RKELKGSTFNDKTHF

-211 DLCTTQLTGKTYASS
+211 DLCTTQLTGETYASK
-226 DEAQNHPV
+226 DDAQNHPV

-245 KADVTGTNFEKETA
+245 NANVVGTNFEKETA
-259 DVTFDGAS
+259 DVIFDGVS
-267 MKDKQKTKVGDLS
+267 MKDKQKTKVGVLS
-280 LAKDDGT
+280 LAKEDGT
-287 SEKKEIFAYIVGW
+287 SDNKDIFAYIVGW

-324 LGIEPWTSAD
+324 LGINPWSTPD
-334 YHRSFWALC
+334 YHRSFWSLS

-349 GIDKNEPVNHKF
+349 GADKNEPVNYKF
-361 SDYTNSLGGTVYT
+361 SEYTHKLGEAVYT

-379 TDVIDDAHVYDN
+379 TEVIDDAHIYDN
-391 TLTKFVVAA
+391 NLTKFVVAA
-400 RLAYKDADGSMKS
+400 RLAYEDAGSLKP

-418 YKGQEFLGTENLKKT
+418 YKGQEFLGTDNLKKV
-433 FVSEISRYYKKV
+433 FLNEISRYYKKV
-445 SVVGQP
+445 TAAGEP
-451 DKYENLTPSD
+451 DKYVNLTPSD

-468 PSGSQAKDYEVYAKL
+468 PSGTQAKDYEVFAKL
-483 ANTVTTLYEQ
+483 ANPDITLYEQ
-493 KGGVWQE
+493 KGGVWHE
-500 VTNLSVVNN
+500 VTDKSGVND
-509 MLQQTP
+509 MLQATP

-535 TGKLGEYGIVRNHSY
+535 KGKSGEPKLGEYGIVRNHSY

-564 YDPNKVIVPTIPSDD
+564 YDPDKTIVPTIPSDD

>member
-1 MDNIKYNYD
+1 
-10 LSYKI
+10 

-23 SVLAS
+23 SVLVS
-28 ALMMTVVS
+28 ALMLVVAS
-36 CSSDDVTGGDAQ
+36 CSSSDDITEIAEGS
-48 NGKGATSYLAVNLK
+48 TSYIAVNLK
-62 TVGNAPA
+62 TVGNAPT
-69 GNARQTRA
+69 GNARQTR
-77 YSDSN
+77 YTDSQ
-82 NGKYEDGVGVENVVK
+82 NGTYEDGVGVENKIK

-117 NNKVN
+117 GKGN
-122 YIDRTITV
+122 YIDREV
-130 NQGDQTQTV
+130 NVNPGDQSQTV
-139 EGITEAVLVLN
+139 EGITETVLVLN

-162 VINPDINPVLLQNGA
+162 VINPDINPELLQNGA
-177 SLRWSVM
+177 ALRWSVM
-184 RKELIGTKFYDSDHF
+184 RKELKGTKFYDNDHF

-226 DEAQNHPV
+226 DDAQSHPV

-245 KADVTGTNFEKETA
+245 NANVVGTNFEKETA
-259 DVTFDGAS
+259 DVIFDGVS
-267 MKDKQKTKVGDLS
+267 MKDNQKTKVGVLS
-280 LAKDDGT
+280 LAKEDGT
-287 SEKKEIFAYIVGW
+287 SDKKEIFAYIVGW

-324 LGIEPWTSAD
+324 LGISPWSSAD
-334 YHRSFWALC
+334 YHRSFWSLS

-349 GIDKNEPVNHKF
+349 GADKNEPVNYNFSEYTHK
-361 SDYTNSLGGTVYT
+361 LGDAVYT

-379 TDVIDDAHVYDN
+379 TEVIDDAHVYNN

-400 RLAYKDADGSMKS
+400 RLAYKDADGSLQP

-418 YKGQEFLGTENLKKT
+418 YKGQEFLGTDNLKKT
-433 FVSEISRYYKKV
+433 FVKEISRYYKKV
-445 SVVGQP
+445 PVAAGEP
-451 DKYENLTPSD
+451 DKYVNLDPSD

-468 PSGSQAKDYEVYAKL
+468 PSGTQAKDYEVFATL
-483 ANTVTTLYEQ
+483 ANPDITLYEQ
-493 KGGVWQE
+493 KGGVWNE
-500 VTNLSVVNN
+500 VTDKSVVYN
-509 MLQQTP
+509 MLQGTP
-515 AEVRTGGMAYYYTT
+515 AEVRKGGMAYYYTT
-529 IKHLGK
+529 IKHLGEK
-535 TGKLGEYGIVRNHSY
+535 GKLGEYGIVRNHSY

-564 YDPNKVIVPTIPSDD
+564 YNPEKIIVPAIPSND

>member
-1 MDNIKYNYD
+1 
-10 LSYKI
+10 
-15 MKKFTMLS
+15 MKKITMLS

-28 ALMMTVVS
+28 ALMLVVAS
-36 CSSDDVTGGDAQ
+36 CSSEDVAGGDSQ
-48 NGKGATSYLAVNLK
+48 NDKGGGTTSFLAVNLK
-62 TVGNAPA
+62 TVGNAPT

-77 YSDSN
+77 SYTDSQ
-82 NGKYEDGVGVENVVK
+82 NGTYEDGVGAENK
-97 SVRFYFFN
+97 ITGVRFYFFN

-117 NNKVN
+117 SSKVN
-122 YIDRTITV
+122 YIDKTVNV
-130 NQGDQTQTV
+130 NQGDQSQTV
-139 EGITEAVLVLN
+139 EGITETVLVLT

-162 VINPDINPVLLQNGA
+162 VINPDINPELLQNGA
-177 SLRWSVM
+177 ALRWSVM
-184 RKELIGTKFYDSDHF
+184 RKELKGSTFNDKAHF

-211 DLCTTQLTGKTYASS
+211 DLCATQLTGKTYASK
-226 DEAQNHPV
+226 DDAEKNPV

-245 KADVTGTNFEKETA
+245 NADVVGTNFEKETA
-259 DVTFDGAS
+259 DVIFDGVS
-267 MKDKQKTKVGDLS
+267 MKDKQKTKVGVLS
-280 LAKDDGT
+280 LAKEDGT
-287 SEKKEIFAYIVGW
+287 SDNKDIFAYIVGW

-324 LGIEPWTSAD
+324 LGIYPWSSAD
-334 YHRSFWALC
+334 YHRSFWSLS

-349 GIDKNEPVNHKF
+349 GVDKNEPVNYKF
-361 SDYTNSLGGTVYT
+361 SEYTHKLGEAVYT

-379 TDVIDDAHVYDN
+379 TEVIDDAHVYDN

-400 RLAYKDADGSMKS
+400 RLAYKDADNSLKP

-418 YKGQEFLGTENLKKT
+418 YKGQEFLGTDNLKKV
-433 FVSEISRYYKKV
+433 FLNEISRYYKKIPV
-445 SVVGQP
+445 ATGEP

-468 PSGSQAKDYEVYAKL
+468 PSGTQAKDYEVFAKL
-483 ANTVTTLYEQ
+483 ANTDITLYEQ
-493 KGGVWQE
+493 KGGVWHE
-500 VTNLSVVNN
+500 VTDKSVVNN
-509 MLQQTP
+509 MLQATP
-515 AEVRTGGMAYYYTT
+515 AEVRKDGMAYYYTT

-535 TGKLGEYGIVRNHSY
+535 KGTSGEPKLGEYGIVRNHSY

-564 YDPNKVIVPTIPSDD
+564 YDPKKIIVPTVPSDD

>member
-1 MDNIKYNYD
+1 
-10 LSYKI
+10 

-28 ALMMTVVS
+28 ALMLTVAS
-36 CSSDDVTGGDAQ
+36 CSSSDDITGG
-48 NGKGATSYLAVNLK
+48 NGGENADGTTSYIAVNLK
-62 TVGNAPA
+62 TVGNAPT

-77 YSDSN
+77 SYTDSQ
-82 NGKYEDGVGVENVVK
+82 NGTYEDGVGVENK
-97 SVRFYFFN
+97 ITGVRFYFFN
-105 ADGTPYILNNVN
+105 ADGTPYILNNAN
-117 NNKVN
+117 SSKVN
-122 YIDRTITV
+122 YIDKTV
-130 NQGDQTQTV
+130 NTNQGDQSETV
-139 EGITEAVLVLN
+139 EGITETVLVLN

-162 VINPDINPVLLQNGA
+162 VINPDINPELLQNGA
-177 SLRWSVM
+177 PLRWSVM
-184 RKELIGTKFYDSDHF
+184 RKELKGSKFYDDAHF

-226 DEAQNHPV
+226 DDAQNHPV

-245 KADVTGTNFEKETA
+245 NANVDGTNFEKETT
-259 DVTFDGAS
+259 DVIFDGVN
-267 MKDKQKTKVGDLS
+267 MKDKQKTKVGVLS

-287 SEKKEIFAYIVGW
+287 SDNKDIYAYIVGW

-324 LGIEPWTSAD
+324 LGITPWSTAD
-334 YHRSFWALC
+334 YHRSFWSLS

-349 GIDKNEPVNHKF
+349 GVDKNEPVNHNF
-361 SDYTNSLGGTVYT
+361 SDYTHSLGEAVYT

-379 TDVIDDAHVYDN
+379 TAVIDDAHIYDN

-400 RLAYKDADGSMKS
+400 RLAYKDADGSLKP

-418 YKGQEFLGTENLKKT
+418 YKGQEFLGTDNLKKT
-433 FVSEISRYYKKV
+433 FVNEISRYYKKV
-445 SVVGQP
+445 SAAGEP

-468 PSGSQAKDYEVYAKL
+468 PSGTQAKDYEVYAKL

-509 MLQQTP
+509 MLQATP

-529 IKHLGK
+529 IKHLGQ

-564 YDPNKVIVPTIPSDD
+564 YDPNKTIVTTIPSDD

-591 WRVVPS
+591 WRVVS
-597 TVDLDKTEKK
+597 SKVDLDKTEKK

>member
-1 MDNIKYNYD
+1 
-10 LSYKI
+10 
-15 MKKFTMLS
+15 MKKFTMFS

-28 ALMMTVVS
+28 ALMLVVAS
-36 CSSDDVTGGDAQ
+36 CSSSDDTGGDAQ
-48 NGKGATSYLAVNLK
+48 TGNGTTSYLAVNLK
-62 TVGNAPA
+62 TVGNAPT
-69 GNARQTRA
+69 GNARQTR
-77 YSDSN
+77 YTDSQ
-82 NGKYEDGVGVENVVK
+82 NGTYEDGVGVENKIK

-117 NNKVN
+117 GKGN
-122 YIDRTITV
+122 YIDRDV
-130 NQGDQTQTV
+130 NVNPGDQSQTV
-139 EGITEAVLVLN
+139 EGITETVLVLN

-162 VINPDINPVLLQNGA
+162 VINPDINPELLQNGA
-177 SLRWSVM
+177 ALRWSVM
-184 RKELIGTKFYDSDHF
+184 RKELKGTKFYDNAHF

-226 DEAQNHPV
+226 GDAEKNPV

-245 KADVTGTNFEKETA
+245 NANVVGTNFEKETA
-259 DVTFDGAS
+259 DVIFDGVS
-267 MKDKQKTKVGDLS
+267 MKDNQKTKVGVLS
-280 LAKDDGT
+280 LAKEDGT
-287 SEKKEIFAYIVGW
+287 SDKKEIFAYIVGW

-324 LGIEPWTSAD
+324 LGISPWSSAD
-334 YHRSFWALC
+334 YHRSFWSLS

-349 GIDKNEPVNHKF
+349 GADKNEPVNHKF
-361 SDYTNSLGGTVYT
+361 SEYTHKLGDAVYT

-379 TDVIDDAHVYDN
+379 TEVIDDAHVYNN

-400 RLAYKDADGSMKS
+400 RLAYEDADGSLQP

-418 YKGQEFLGTENLKKT
+418 YKGQEFLGTDNLKKT
-433 FVSEISRYYKKV
+433 FVKEISRYYKKV
-445 SVVGQP
+445 PVAAGEP
-451 DKYENLTPSD
+451 DKYVNLDPSD

-468 PSGSQAKDYEVYAKL
+468 PSGTQAKDYEVFATL
-483 ANTVTTLYEQ
+483 ANPDITLYEQ
-493 KGGVWQE
+493 KGGVWNE
-500 VTNLSVVNN
+500 VTDKSVVYN
-509 MLQQTP
+509 MLQGTP
-515 AEVRTGGMAYYYTT
+515 AEVRKGGMAYYYTT
-529 IKHLGK
+529 IKHLGEK
-535 TGKLGEYGIVRNHSY
+535 GKLGEYGIVRNHSY

-564 YDPNKVIVPTIPSDD
+564 YDPNKIIVPTVPSDD

-597 TVDLDKTEKK
+597 QVDLDKTEKK

>member
-1 MDNIKYNYD
+1 
-10 LSYKI
+10 

-28 ALMMTVVS
+28 ALMLTVAS
-36 CSSDDVTGGDAQ
+36 CSSSDDITEIAEGS
-48 NGKGATSYLAVNLK
+48 TSYIAVNLK
-62 TVGNAPA
+62 TVGNAPT
-69 GNARQTRA
+69 GNARQTR
-77 YSDSN
+77 YTDSQ
-82 NGKYEDGVGVENVVK
+82 NGTYEDGVGVENKIK

-117 NNKVN
+117 GNGN
-122 YIDRTITV
+122 YIDRQV
-130 NQGDQTQTV
+130 NVNPGDQSQTV
-139 EGITEAVLVLN
+139 EGITETVLVLN

-162 VINPDINPVLLQNGA
+162 VINPDINPELLQNGA
-177 SLRWSVM
+177 ALRWSVM
-184 RKELIGTKFYDSDHF
+184 RKELKGTKFYDNDHF

-226 DEAQNHPV
+226 DDAQSHPV

-245 KADVTGTNFEKETA
+245 NANVVGTNFEKETA
-259 DVTFDGAS
+259 DVIFDGVS
-267 MKDKQKTKVGDLS
+267 MKDNQKTKVGVLS
-280 LAKDDGT
+280 LAKEDGT
-287 SEKKEIFAYIVGW
+287 TDQKNIFAYIVGW

-324 LGIEPWTSAD
+324 LGISPWSSAD
-334 YHRSFWALC
+334 YHRSFWSLS

-349 GIDKNEPVNHKF
+349 GADKNEPVNYKF
-361 SDYTNSLGGTVYT
+361 SEYTHKLGDAVYT

-379 TDVIDDAHVYDN
+379 TEVIDDAHVYNN

-400 RLAYKDADGSMKS
+400 RLAYKDADGSLQP

-418 YKGQEFLGTENLKKT
+418 YKGQEFLGTDNLKKT
-433 FVSEISRYYKKV
+433 FLNEISRYYKKV
-445 SVVGQP
+445 PVAAGEP
-451 DKYENLTPSD
+451 DKYVNLDPSD

-468 PSGSQAKDYEVYAKL
+468 PSGTQAKDYEVFATLAKPDI
-483 ANTVTTLYEQ
+483 TLYEQ
-493 KGGVWQE
+493 KGGVWNE
-500 VTNLSVVNN
+500 VTDKSVVYN
-509 MLQQTP
+509 MLQGTP
-515 AEVRTGGMAYYYTT
+515 AEVRKGGMAYYYTT
-529 IKHLGK
+529 IKHLGEK
-535 TGKLGEYGIVRNHSY
+535 GKLGEYGIVRNHSY

-564 YDPNKVIVPTIPSDD
+564 YNPEKIIVPAIPSND

>member
-1 MDNIKYNYD
+1 
-10 LSYKI
+10 
-15 MKKFTMLS
+15 MKKFTMFS

-28 ALMMTVVS
+28 ALMLVVAS

-48 NGKGATSYLAVNLK
+48 TGNGTTSYLAVNLK
-62 TVGNAPA
+62 TVGNAPT
-69 GNARQTRA
+69 GNARQTRS
-77 YSDSN
+77 YTDSQ
-82 NGKYEDGVGVENVVK
+82 NGTYEDGVGVENKIK

-117 NNKVN
+117 GKGN
-122 YIDRTITV
+122 YIDREV
-130 NQGDQTQTV
+130 NVNPGDQSQTV
-139 EGITEAVLVLN
+139 EGITETVLVLN

-162 VINPDINPVLLQNGA
+162 VINPDINPELLQNGA
-177 SLRWSVM
+177 ALRWSVM
-184 RKELIGTKFYDSDHF
+184 RKELKGTKFYDNDHF

-226 DEAQNHPV
+226 DDAQSHPV

-245 KADVTGTNFEKETA
+245 NANVVGTNFEKETA
-259 DVTFDGAS
+259 DVVLDGVS
-267 MKDKQKTKVGDLS
+267 MKDKQKTKVGELT
-280 LAKDDGT
+280 LAKEDGT
-287 SEKKEIFAYIVGW
+287 SDKKEIFAYIVGW

-324 LGIEPWTSAD
+324 LGISPWSSAD
-334 YHRSFWALC
+334 YHRSFWSLS

-349 GIDKNEPVNHKF
+349 GADKNEPVNYKF
-361 SDYTNSLGGTVYT
+361 SEYTHKLGEAVYT

-379 TDVIDDAHVYDN
+379 TEAIDDAHVYNN

-400 RLAYKDADGSMKS
+400 RLAYKDADGILQP

-418 YKGQEFLGTENLKKT
+418 YKGQEFLGTDNLKKT
-433 FVSEISRYYKKV
+433 FVKEISRYYKKV
-445 SVVGQP
+445 PVAAGEP
-451 DKYENLTPSD
+451 DKYVNLDPSD

-468 PSGSQAKDYEVYAKL
+468 PSGTQAKDYEVFATL
-483 ANTVTTLYEQ
+483 ANPDITLYEQ
-493 KGGVWQE
+493 KGGVWNE
-500 VTNLSVVNN
+500 VTDKSVVYN
-509 MLQQTP
+509 MLQGTP
-515 AEVRTGGMAYYYTT
+515 AEVRKGGMAYYYTT
-529 IKHLGK
+529 IKHLGEK
-535 TGKLGEYGIVRNHSY
+535 GKLGEYGIVRNHSY

-564 YDPNKVIVPTIPSDD
+564 YNPEKIIVPTVPSDD

-591 WRVVPS
+591 WRVVSS
-597 TVDLDKTEKK
+597 TVNLDKTEKK

>member
-1 MDNIKYNYD
+1 
-10 LSYKI
+10 

-23 SVLAS
+23 SMLAS
-28 ALMMTVVS
+28 ALMLTVAS
-36 CSSDDVTGGDAQ
+36 CSSSDDITGG
-48 NGKGATSYLAVNLK
+48 NGGENADGTTSYIAVNLK
-62 TVGNAPA
+62 TVGNAPT

-77 YSDSN
+77 SYTDSQ
-82 NGKYEDGVGVENVVK
+82 NGTYEDGVGVENK
-97 SVRFYFFN
+97 ITGVRFYFFN
-105 ADGTPYILNNVN
+105 ADGTPYILNNAN
-117 NNKVN
+117 SSKVN
-122 YIDRTITV
+122 YIDKTV
-130 NQGDQTQTV
+130 NANQGDQSETV
-139 EGITEAVLVLN
+139 EGITETVLVLN

-162 VINPDINPVLLQNGA
+162 VINPDINPELLQNGA
-177 SLRWSVM
+177 PLRWSVM
-184 RKELIGTKFYDSDHF
+184 RKELKGSKFYDDAHF

-226 DEAQNHPV
+226 DDAQNHPV

-245 KADVTGTNFEKETA
+245 NANVDGTNFEKETT
-259 DVTFDGAS
+259 DVIFDGVN
-267 MKDKQKTKVGDLS
+267 MKDKQKTKVGVLS

-287 SEKKEIFAYIVGW
+287 SDNKDIYAYIVGW

-324 LGIEPWTSAD
+324 LGITPWSTAD
-334 YHRSFWALC
+334 YHRSFWSLS

-349 GIDKNEPVNHKF
+349 GVDKNEPVNHKF
-361 SDYTNSLGGTVYT
+361 SDYTHSLGEAVYT

-379 TDVIDDAHVYDN
+379 TAVIDDAHIYDN
-391 TLTKFVVAA
+391 TLTKLVVAA
-400 RLAYKDADGSMKS
+400 RLAYKDADGSLKP

-418 YKGQEFLGTENLKKT
+418 YKGQEFLGTDNLKKT
-433 FVSEISRYYKKV
+433 FVNEISRYYKKV
-445 SVVGQP
+445 SAAGEP

-468 PSGSQAKDYEVYAKL
+468 PSGTQAKDYEVYAKL

-509 MLQQTP
+509 MLQAAP

-529 IKHLGK
+529 IKHLGQ

-564 YDPNKVIVPTIPSDD
+564 YDPNKTIVTTIPSDD

-591 WRVVPS
+591 WRVVS
-597 TVDLDKTEKK
+597 SKVDLDKTEKK

>member
-1 MDNIKYNYD
+1 
-10 LSYKI
+10 
-15 MKKFTMLS
+15 MKKITMLS

-28 ALMMTVVS
+28 ALMLVVAS
-36 CSSDDVTGGDAQ
+36 CSSEDVAGGDSQ
-48 NGKGATSYLAVNLK
+48 NDKGGATSFLAVNLK
-62 TVGNAPA
+62 TVGNAPT

-77 YSDSN
+77 SYTDSQ
-82 NGKYEDGVGVENVVK
+82 NGTYEDGVGAENK
-97 SVRFYFFN
+97 ITGVRFYFFN

-117 NNKVN
+117 SSKVN
-122 YIDRTITV
+122 YIDKTVNV
-130 NQGDQTQTV
+130 NQGDQSQTV
-139 EGITEAVLVLN
+139 EGITETVLVLT

-162 VINPDINPVLLQNGA
+162 VINPDINPELLQNGA
-177 SLRWSVM
+177 ALRWSVM
-184 RKELIGTKFYDSDHF
+184 RKELKGSTFNDKDHF

-211 DLCTTQLTGKTYASS
+211 DLCTTQLTGKTYASK
-226 DEAQNHPV
+226 DDAEKNPV

-245 KADVTGTNFEKETA
+245 NADVVGTNFEKETA
-259 DVTFDGAS
+259 DVIFDGVS
-267 MKDKQKTKVGDLS
+267 MKDKQKTKVGVLS
-280 LAKDDGT
+280 LAKEDGT
-287 SEKKEIFAYIVGW
+287 SDNKDIFAYIVGW

-324 LGIEPWTSAD
+324 LGIYPWSSAD
-334 YHRSFWALC
+334 YHRSFWSLS

-349 GIDKNEPVNHKF
+349 GVDKNEPVNYKF
-361 SDYTNSLGGTVYT
+361 SEYTHKLGEAVYT

-379 TDVIDDAHVYDN
+379 TEVIDDAHVYDN

-400 RLAYKDADGSMKS
+400 RLAYKDADNSLKP

-418 YKGQEFLGTENLKKT
+418 YKGQEFLGTDNLKKV
-433 FVSEISRYYKKV
+433 FLNEISRYYKKIPV
-445 SVVGQP
+445 ATGEP

-468 PSGSQAKDYEVYAKL
+468 PSGTQAKDYEVFAKL
-483 ANTVTTLYEQ
+483 ANTGITLYEQ
-493 KGGVWQE
+493 KGGVWHE
-500 VTNLSVVNN
+500 VTDKSVVNN
-509 MLQQTP
+509 MLQATP
-515 AEVRTGGMAYYYTT
+515 AEVRKDGMAYYYTT

-535 TGKLGEYGIVRNHSY
+535 KGTSGEPKLGEYGIVRNHSY

-564 YDPNKVIVPTIPSDD
+564 YDPKKIIVPTVPSDD